1 MSTFRRTTVLPVVAF
16 AVFLFV
22 IGCEDADDGADATS
36 AGDQE
41 WIHLFD
47 GESLDGW
54 TKEGGEAT
62 YRVED
67 SSIVGTTVPN
77 SENTF
82 LVTEETFGDVVLEFD
97 VRVHD
102 SLNSGVQ
109 IRSKVRESGRVY
121 GPQVEIEASL
131 EEGAEAG
138 YLYGEATGRG
148 WLVPEDRLTP
158 HTIFQDGEWNHY
170 RVRAEG
176 PRIRTWI
183 NGEEVIDLTHEEIYE
198 NHKEGVIGLQVHG
211 VGDEGPYE
219 VRWKNIRLRTL

>member
-1 MSTFRRTTVLPVVAF
+1 MSTFRRTTFLPVVAF
-16 AVFLFV
+16 AVLLFV
-22 IGCEDADDGADATS
+22 AGCQDSDDGGDATS
-36 AGDQE
+36 AADQE
-41 WIHLFD
+41 WVHLFD
-47 GESLDGW
+47 GESLEGW

-82 LVTEETFGDVVLEFD
+82 LVTEETYGDFVLEFD

-148 WLVPEDRLTP
+148 WLVPDDRLTP
-158 HTIFQDGEWNHY
+158 RTIFQDGEWNHY

-176 PRIRTWI
+176 SRIQTWI

>member
-1 MSTFRRTTVLPVVAF
+1 MSLSRITTSLPVAALAVLFAF
-16 AVFLFV
+16 V
-22 IGCEDADDGADATS
+22 GCQGTDDGEAATS
-36 AGDQE
+36 AEDEE
-41 WIHLFD
+41 WVELFD
-47 GESLDGW
+47 GESLEGW

-67 SSIVGTTVPN
+67 SSIVGTSVPN

-82 LVTEETFGDVVLEFD
+82 LITEQTYGDFVLEFD

-148 WLVPEDRLTP
+148 WLVPDDRLTP